1 MHMCCILKETFEQQG
16 KRTMLETS
24 NARASMIMV
33 HVSLINMRVSSGK
46 KNCTKLNVMSDPIGH
61 SKWVTSLSC

>member
-16 KRTMLETS
+16 KITMLETS

-33 HVSLINMRVSSGK
+33 HVSLINMRVSSGNK
-46 KNCTKLNVMSDPIGH
+46 KL
-61 SKWVTSLSC
+61 